1 MLVILATGRLRS
13 GAWRMQAS
21 HTNTQDLIY
30 KISKAK
36 WTGVM
41 AKVVER
47 LLCKHRVLSS
57 NPSTTQK
64 KRRKQTTKM
73 VEQHLSSA
81 EKKIVST

>member
-1 MLVILATGRLRS
+1 
-13 GAWRMQAS
+13 MQAS

-64 KRRKQTTKM
+64 KEENKLQRWWSNIFQ
-73 VEQHLSSA
+73 VL
-81 EKKIVST
+81 KKKLYQPKILYPVKITIN